1 MGAIAAKFGGS
12 SLADAGHF
20 KKVRAIIGADD
31 RRRYVIPSAP
41 GKRYNRDRKVTDL
54 LYACYGNAGE
64 KETFDPLFDRIE
76 KRYREIIADLKLDY
90 DIGPILKEVRHNIRS
105 GASADYTA
113 SRGEYLNGLIMAAYL
128 GYDFVDPVEMIFFD
142 GEGRYDHAASRKAVE
157 ERLSRHERAV
167 IPGFY
172 GSGPDGQVKTFTR
185 GGSDITGAIVAGAIG
200 AELYENWTDVD
211 GFLMADPS
219 IVDNPRPIDYITYK
233 ELRELSYMG
242 AKVLHEDA
250 IFPVKH
256 AGISINI
263 RNTDNPKAPGTMIVG
278 DDQTVPQTGRITGVA
293 GKKNFT
299 AIRIEKALMNSQ
311 IGFARKLLS
320 IVERHGI
327 SFEHIPSGID
337 SISLVVS
344 DSELAGKADVVLMDI
359 KEDLEPDNVYMNPHM
374 SLIAT
379 VGLGMAKTPGMASR
393 LFTALSESGINVR
406 MIDQGSSELNII
418 IGVENEQYESAIRV
432 IYEAFI

>member
-12 SLADAGHF
+12 SLADANHF
-20 KKVRAIIGADD
+20 KKVRAIIEADD

-41 GKRYNRDRKVTDL
+41 GKRYSRDRKVTDL
-54 LYACYGNAGE
+54 LYACYENAGE
-64 KETFDPLFDRIE
+64 KETFNPLFDRIE
-76 KRYREIIADLKLDY
+76 KRYREIIADLNLDF
-90 DIGPILKEVRHNIRS
+90 DIGPMLKEVRRTIRS

-128 GYDFVDPVEMIFFD
+128 KYDFVDPAEMIFFD
-142 GEGRYDHAASRKAVE
+142 TEGRYDHEASRKAVA
-157 ERLSRHERAV
+157 ERLSRHDQAV

-172 GSGPDGQVKTFTR
+172 GSGPDGSIKTFTR

-263 RNTDNPKAPGTMIVG
+263 RNTDNPTASGTMIVG

-299 AIRIEKALMNSQ
+299 VIGIEKALMNSQ

-327 SFEHIPSGID
+327 SFEHMPSGID
-337 SISLVVS
+337 SVSLVVS
-344 DSELAGKADVVLMDI
+344 DSELAGKADAVLADI
-359 KEDLEPDNVYMNPHM
+359 ETDLAPDNVYMNPHM

-379 VGLGMAKTPGMASR
+379 VGLGMARTPGMASR

-418 IGVENEQYESAIRV
+418 IGVENEEYERTIRV
-432 IYEAFI
+432 VYEAFI

>member
-20 KKVRAIIGADD
+20 KKVRAIVEADE

-54 LYACYGNAGE
+54 LYACYENAGE

-76 KRYREIIADLKLDY
+76 KRYREIIAALNLDY
-90 DIGPILKEVRHNIRS
+90 DIGPMLEEVRRNIRA

-128 GYDFVDPVEMIFFD
+128 GYDFVDPAEMIFFD
-142 GEGRYDHAASRKAVE
+142 GEGRYDHETSRKAVA

-167 IPGFY
+167 VPGFY
-172 GSGPDGQVKTFTR
+172 GSDPEGNIKTFTR

-200 AELYENWTDVD
+200 ADIYENWTDVD

-219 IVDNPRPIDYITYK
+219 IVKDPRPIDYITYK

-263 RNTDNPKAPGTMIVG
+263 RNTNNPQAPGTMIVG

-293 GKKNFT
+293 GRRNFT
-299 AIRIEKALMNSQ
+299 VIGIEKALMNSQ

-320 IVERHGI
+320 IIERYHI
-327 SFEHIPSGID
+327 SFEHMPSGID

-344 DSELAGKADVVLMDI
+344 DAELAGKADTVLSDI
-359 KEDLEPDNVYMNPHM
+359 EADLAPDNVYMNPHM

-379 VGLGMAKTPGMASR
+379 VGLGMARTPGMASR
-393 LFTALSESGINVR
+393 LFTALSKAGINVR

-418 IGVENEQYESAIRV
+418 IGVENEEYEKTIRV
-432 IYEAFI
+432 IYEAFL

>member
-20 KKVRAIIGADD
+20 EKVRAIVGADD

-54 LYACYGNAGE
+54 LYACYENAGE

-90 DIGPILKEVRHNIRS
+90 DIGPMLEEVRRDIRS

-128 GYDFVDPVEMIFFD
+128 GYDFVDPAEMIFFD
-142 GEGRYDHAASRKAVE
+142 AEGRYDHEASRKAVA
-157 ERLSRHERAV
+157 ERLSRHDRAV
-167 IPGFY
+167 VPGFY
-172 GSGPDGQVKTFTR
+172 GSDPDGHIKTFTR

-263 RNTDNPKAPGTMIVG
+263 RNTNNPQAPGTMIVG

-293 GKKNFT
+293 GRKNFT
-299 AIRIEKALMNSQ
+299 VIGIEKALMNRQ

-320 IVERHGI
+320 IVEQHGI
-327 SFEHIPSGID
+327 SFEHMPSGID
-337 SISLVVS
+337 SVSLVVS
-344 DSELAGKADVVLMDI
+344 DAELAGKSAAVLRNI
-359 KEDLEPDNVYMNPHM
+359 EEDLKPDNVCLNPHM

-379 VGLGMAKTPGMASR
+379 VGLGMARTPGMASR
-393 LFTALSESGINVR
+393 LFSSLADAGINVR

-418 IGVENEQYESAIRV
+418 IGVENEEYERAIRV

>member
-20 KKVRAIIGADD
+20 KQVRAIVAADD
-31 RRRYVIPSAP
+31 RRRYIIPSAP

-54 LYACYGNAGE
+54 LYACYENAGE
-64 KETFDPLFDRIE
+64 RETFDPLFDRIG
-76 KRYREIIADLKLDY
+76 KRYREIIAELKIDF
-90 DIGPILKEVRHNIRS
+90 DIGPMLKEVRRDIRA

-113 SRGEYLNGLIMAAYL
+113 SRGEYLNGLILAAFL
-128 GYDFVDPVEMIFFD
+128 GYDFVDPAGMIFFD
-142 GEGRYDHAASRKAVE
+142 AEGRYDHEASIRAVAE
-157 ERLSRHERAV
+157 TLSDHERAV

-172 GSGPDGQVKTFTR
+172 GSDPEGNIKTFTR

-219 IVDNPRPIDYITYK
+219 IVEDPRPIGYITYK

-263 RNTDNPKAPGTMIVG
+263 RNTDNPDAPGTMIVG
-278 DDQTVPQTGRITGVA
+278 DDETVPQTGRITGVA

-299 AIRIEKALMNSQ
+299 VIGIEKALMNSQ

-320 IVERHGI
+320 IIERHHI
-327 SFEHIPSGID
+327 SFEHMPSGID

-344 DSELAGKADVVLMDI
+344 DAELAGKADTVIRDI
-359 KEDLEPDNVYMNPHM
+359 EEALTPDMVYMNPHM

-379 VGLGMAKTPGMASR
+379 VGLGMARTPGMASR
-393 LFTALSESGINVR
+393 LFSALSDAGINVR

-418 IGVENEQYESAIRV
+418 IGVENEEYERTIRV